1 MIRIKLH
8 EKYKSFD
15 ADFEI
20 ELEGKLMIL
29 SGVNGSGK
37 SQLMNIIYGDRGINP
52 NTGTRSKDLNRTVTI
67 DNVEITWKNIELRS
81 FKDNITLPEIIKS
94 SSYLFNTAA
103 DQAFNQYKQHGL
115 NPAHNPNFTSS
126 IEKAIKLLGNEY
138 DLNTRNIAEDK
149 FKSVLRDAK
158 YVWEQ
163 DDVFSD
169 TIGNVFFS
177 HATEI
182 AQGQQ
187 NAGKHGGP
195 AFNPLTLGIAPWEE
209 LNQLFGILK
218 IEYRFK
224 DNYDIKYGE
233 LTETPM
239 LFQINS
245 NGNLIEEESRPLK
258 DLSDGEKAII
268 SLCFTSLIKINTDD
282 KKILLLDEFDA
293 TLNPSLI
300 ESLFIVIK
308 KYFIDKGIVV
318 IMTTHSPAT
327 ISLAPDF
334 TSYYEVFKKNHSSA
348 RVFKINRDD
357 YLELQKV
364 NKQFYDKINDQAGR
378 ITELEA
384 SIDSD
389 EDVLIITEG
398 KTDWKYILKALEYF
412 HSIGEFLE
420 IKADYFY
427 RFGSQDDV
435 DSTNCG
441 TSIFADMGES
451 QLNSFLSNEINR
463 RIGEAPRR
471 KKITIGVFDSDTDIK
486 PKSKN
491 EYNVFSFKISPN
503 NISTE
508 FLFID
513 ENIKSEVEG
522 ERLFIGHEF
531 HERSTRHNSENLNL
545 GSSSSKRAGKKE
557 IIDADVFDEKGV
569 NKALSKEKFAQA
581 VFNDIIE
588 ISPES
593 WGNFRHIFENIM
605 SFLPAEIIEEAEDK
619 TEEKYS
625 KVIEQ

>member
-1 MIRIKLH
+1 MIQIKLN
-8 EKYKSFD
+8 ENYKSFD
-15 ADFEI
+15 ADFRTEF
-20 ELEGKLMIL
+20 EGMLIVL

-37 SQLMNIIYGDRGINP
+37 SQLMNVIYGDRGINP
-52 NTGTRSKDLNRTVTI
+52 HTGTRSKDLNRTVTI

-103 DQAFNQYKQHGL
+103 DQAFNQYKQNGL
-115 NPAHNPNFTSS
+115 NPAHNPSFTSS
-126 IEKAIKLLGNEY
+126 IEKAIKLSGNEY
-138 DLNTRNIAEDK
+138 DPNTQNIAEDK

-209 LNQLFGILK
+209 LNQLFEILK

-239 LFQINS
+239 LFQIDS
-245 NGNLIEEESRPLK
+245 KGNLIEDESRPLK

-300 ESLFIVIK
+300 DSLFIVIE
-308 KYFIDKGIVV
+308 KYFIAKGIVV

-327 ISLAPDF
+327 ISLAPEY
-334 TSYYEVFKKNHSSA
+334 TSYYEVFKKNQSSS

-357 YLELQKV
+357 YAELQKV

-398 KTDWKYILKALEYF
+398 KTDWKYIIKALEYF
-412 HSIGEFLE
+412 HTTGEFLE
-420 IKADYFY
+420 IKSDYFY

-435 DSTNCG
+435 DSTICG

-451 QLNSFLSNEINR
+451 QLNSFLSSEIHLR
-463 RIGEAPRR
+463 SGDKARR
-471 KKITIGVFDSDTDIK
+471 KKTRIGVFDSDTNIR
-486 PKSKN
+486 PNSKT
-491 EYNVFSFKISPN
+491 EYAVFSFKITPD

-508 FLFID
+508 FLFIEKD
-513 ENIKSEVEG
+513 IKTEVKG
-522 ERLFIGHEF
+522 ERLFIGNEF
-531 HERSTRHNSENLNL
+531 NERTARHTTDNLHL
-545 GSSSSKRAGKKE
+545 GVNSSKKAGKDV
-557 IIDADVFDEKGV
+557 IIDTDVFDEADT
-569 NKALSKEKFAQA
+569 NKSLSKEKFAQA
-581 VFNDIIE
+581 IFNNVIE
-588 ISPES
+588 VSEES
-593 WGNFRHIFENIM
+593 WANFRHIFENIM
-605 SFLPAEIIEEAEDK
+605 SFLPTEIIEEAENK

-625 KVIEQ
+625 KAVEQ